1 MYILCVKICINLLW
15 GEILYTLK
23 LLNINIFDFTKE
35 IYGLIKNQLNQD
47 ISDIEL
53 PVDSIRIETL
63 KYSFDILI
71 DKELNT
77 FYINKVSKDLL
88 NLINKKYYTEVT
100 LDEIKNYDRIP
111 IDFYANYDFEMQL
124 FVKTRGF

>member
-1 MYILCVKICINLLW
+1 M
-15 GEILYTLK
+15 YTLK

-88 NLINKKYYTEVT
+88 NLINKKYYTDVT
-100 LDEIKNYDRIP
+100 LDEVKNYDRIP